1 MGKFL
6 HYGLNCINYG
16 AFWGW
21 GSGHFLHYPQKA
33 PKSPMLP
40 PPLRSNPRS
49 RIVQYMIPMCCR
61 TTHSSQNQDIMI
73 YIYFLHLHNNY
84 TDERYT
90 DNGYVRSYFILA
102 QIALT
107 CTILMQHRLFWP

>member
-1 MGKFL
+1 MGLF
-6 HYGLNCINYG
+6 G
-16 AFWGW
+16 AFWG
-21 GSGHFLHYPQKA
+21 FLGMGLWSFFTLS

-61 TTHSSQNQDIMI
+61 KTQYSQNQDIMI
-73 YIYFLHLHNNY
+73 YIYFLNLHNNY

-107 CTILMQHRLFWP
+107 CTTLMQHRLFWP